1 MQSVF
6 FNQAMIF
13 SPKLLDNLL
22 FTIPNRDILKYCR
35 SKELKSQNLTNVMS
49 QIPKN
54 ESGFLILEFR
64 PPIGKQTEEY
74 GNKQYA
80 VVRSLKEAI
89 YTLK

>member
-1 MQSVF
+1 MQIVF
-6 FNQAMIF
+6 FNQVLIF
-13 SPKLLDNLL
+13 FPRRPDNLL
-22 FTIPNRDILKYCR
+22 FTIPNRGALKYCR
-35 SKELKSQNLTNVMS
+35 SKELKTQNLTNVMS

-74 GNKQYA
+74 GNKQYV